1 MAFAKNLNDLRKL
14 MQQNKID
21 AYVITMSDPHLSE
34 YVAEHYRIVRW
45 FSGFS
50 GSTGNLVVT
59 KDFAGLW
66 TDSRYFIQAEEQLKD
81 SGIELVKLKVAHT
94 PEFIDWLVKTL
105 ASKNTVAFD
114 GKLLPATLV
123 KMMEVKFSEKQIQIM
138 SDCDF
143 VSELWKERPEL
154 PQNEI
159 FIHELKYAGLSV
171 KEKLELVKSE
181 MSKSNSDYFIIS
193 SLEDIAWLFNIRGSD
208 IPYVPVAICY
218 SVITSN
224 ESILFIDEKKIPSDV
239 KKELIDQGIRILN
252 YDEIFNFIK
261 NIGKRKRISIQLSR
275 SNFALYICIP
285 KHCII
290 TDQMNFTTIF
300 KSVKSRTEIENIR
313 DTMVKDGI
321 AMVKFLYWLDKT
333 IGKEIITEISGA
345 KTLRGFRAL
354 QEGFFD
360 ESFSPISAFNAHA
373 AMPHYSATN
382 ETDSELIAPGI
393 YLIDSGGQYYGGTTD
408 ITRTITLGI
417 PTQIQRDDFTIAL
430 KGTINLASAV
440 FPYGTKGF
448 QLDVLAR
455 KPLWDNGMNYGH
467 GTGHGVGY
475 FLSVHEG
482 PQTIGTSASGDIN
495 TVLQPGM
502 LISDE
507 PAFYRDGEYGF
518 RTENLI
524 LVVEHNETEF
534 GKFLKFETVTLCPI
548 DLNLINKEL
557 LNIEEI
563 EWLNNYHSTV
573 YKKLSKHLNEN
584 EQVWLKDNT
593 HAI

>member
-290 TDQMNFTTIF
+290 TDQMNFTSIF

-321 AMVKFLYWLDKT
+321 AMVKFFYWLDKT

>member
-59 KDFAGLW
+59 KEFAGLW

-193 SLEDIAWLFNIRGSD
+193 SLEDIAWLFNIRGRD

>member
-290 TDQMNFTTIF
+290 TDQMNFTSIF